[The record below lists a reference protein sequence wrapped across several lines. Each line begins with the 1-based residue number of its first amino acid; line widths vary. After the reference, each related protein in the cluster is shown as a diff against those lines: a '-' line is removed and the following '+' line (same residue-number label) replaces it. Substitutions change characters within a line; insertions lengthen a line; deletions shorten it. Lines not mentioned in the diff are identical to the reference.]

1 MLTDIK
7 LSKAHISKITWN
19 VDSQVDLIW
28 WKNYVLDVLGKTTD
42 KEAIKNLAIL
52 FPGLVNNIVSNT
64 ALNAIN
70 ESERK
75 INGKMKINLKW
86 RNEWYY

>member
-19 VDSQVDLIW
+19 VDGQVDLIW

-42 KEAIKNLAIL
+42 KEAIKNLAFFSL
-52 FPGLVNNIVSNT
+52 D
-64 ALNAIN
+64 
-70 ESERK
+70 
-75 INGKMKINLKW
+75 
-86 RNEWYY
+86 